1 MSAVER
7 PADAPPM
14 GRGPAPAP
22 AADARRTPGEG
33 GIWVFIL
40 ADMTVFALMFGAL
53 VLLQADDPARYEL
66 GQDHL
71 HVEIGVANTI
81 VLLGSSLAVAL
92 AVRHARAGALR
103 PARRLFGVAFGCAL
117 LFWTLKLFEYA
128 SLGGDGVSARE
139 NEFFLYYFSF
149 TGVHLLH
156 VTLGLAALGGVIRLT
171 RRPALTD
178 HERSLVETG
187 ASYWHMVDLL
197 WIVLFALL
205 YLYG

>member
-1 MSAVER
+1 VSAVER
-7 PADAPPM
+7 PVE
-14 GRGPAPAP
+14 PAAAVRPAEPEP

-71 HVEIGVANTI
+71 HVGVGVANTI

-92 AVRHARAGALR
+92 AVRHARAGALA
-103 PARRLFGVAFGCAL
+103 PARRLFSVAFGCAL
-117 LFWTLKLFEYA
+117 LFWALKLYEYT

-156 VTLGLAALGGVIRLT
+156 VTLGLAGLAGVIRLT
-171 RRPALTD
+171 RRPVLSD